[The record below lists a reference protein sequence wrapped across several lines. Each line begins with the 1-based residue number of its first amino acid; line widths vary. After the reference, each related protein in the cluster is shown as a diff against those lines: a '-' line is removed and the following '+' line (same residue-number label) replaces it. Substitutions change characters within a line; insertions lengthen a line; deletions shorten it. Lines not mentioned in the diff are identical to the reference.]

1 MSEGWRGAVGTIRAG
16 DGHHVEY
23 NLYKRRVGAE
33 EFMSRKPWQIEE
45 VVVVGG
51 GGGGGGGEV

>member
-1 MSEGWRGAVGTIRAG
+1 MGTIRAG